1 MRSYAGTVV
10 SSKVGVRRHHV
21 VPNQKGQSEAGRQND
36 IVKET
41 GSIRGQEERM
51 TKLKKALSKDMDT
64 EVGMKRYHSCSR

>member
-1 MRSYAGTVV
+1 M
-10 SSKVGVRRHHV
+10 

-51 TKLKKALSKDMDT
+51 AKLKKALSKDMDT